1 MVIDDTKTTPPYDVN
16 SIDSDPP
23 TESRVRCQEFSDSLW
38 RDGQRMGCGSSMPV
52 VPGEDVPTK
61 TVYLSVKGESKSV
74 SVEQLAG

>member
-1 MVIDDTKTTPPYDVN
+1 
-16 SIDSDPP
+16 
-23 TESRVRCQEFSDSLW
+23 
-38 RDGQRMGCGSSMPV
+38 MGCGSSMPV